1 MFFLSWIKF
10 KILFFLVLFSL
21 RLILDIRVYIVKRLF
36 IFNKGIDMLTMFGN
50 LALPVLIRAFA
61 AFFLAFV
68 LSLILGN
75 KTIYYLKKFQQHGQP
90 IRDDGPQSHIQTKQG
105 TPTMGGLLILL
116 TSMLSIILF
125 ANITYHFV
133 WVVLLVMLVFGITGF
148 IDDYIKVSKQTPNA
162 LTAKAK
168 LFVQFMTAVVSV
180 TIVTAATPSATSTV
194 LSIPYLKMVL
204 NLSWLYIPFAV
215 IVISGTSNAVNL
227 TDGLDGLASGL
238 LILVF
243 VFFFSVAFISGSS
256 LASDFSFV
264 YIPKSSEISVICA
277 SLAGSC
283 LGFLWFNAPKAKV
296 FMGDTGSLALGA
308 VLGTIAV
315 IVKQEILLA
324 IVGGVFVMETLSV
337 MIQVFWYK
345 KTGKRF
351 FKMAPIHHHFEQLG
365 WKETTVVV
373 RFWIVGF
380 VLALLGF
387 AALINF

>member
-1 MFFLSWIKF
+1 
-10 KILFFLVLFSL
+10 
-21 RLILDIRVYIVKRLF
+21 
-36 IFNKGIDMLTMFGN
+36 
-50 LALPVLIRAFA
+50 
-61 AFFLAFV
+61 
-68 LSLILGN
+68 
-75 KTIYYLKKFQQHGQP
+75 
-90 IRDDGPQSHIQTKQG
+90 
-105 TPTMGGLLILL
+105 
-116 TSMLSIILF
+116 LSIILF

-168 LFVQFMTAVVSV
+168 LFVQFMTAVVAV

-243 VFFFSVAFISGSS
+243 IFFFSVAFISGSS

-387 AALINF
+387 AALTNF